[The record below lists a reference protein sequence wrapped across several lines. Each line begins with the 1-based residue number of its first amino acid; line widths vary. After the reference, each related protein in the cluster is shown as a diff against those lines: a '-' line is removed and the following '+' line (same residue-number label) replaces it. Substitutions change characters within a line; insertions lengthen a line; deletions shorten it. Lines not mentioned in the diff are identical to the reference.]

1 MDIYQKG
8 GALKIFQILYNY
20 FYGRDPRALTRV
32 MNILIIGKSKA
43 ALNFSRYLKILKI
56 KSKIIPYREL
66 KKYKDH
72 LTSNKIEK
80 YCAVF
85 ILTRDE
91 DIIPTYKRYLKG
103 LKNKRIFHFSGSV
116 YHKCITSIHPI
127 FSFPDKPIRN
137 KDFKNIIFT
146 SENPEKVKKTIPWFK
161 NKIIKINKKDK
172 IYYHSLL
179 TIYFS
184 FPLIIK
190 RIIEKEMKKF
200 NIPRNY
206 LHNLLKKKIEN
217 KNSNI
222 TGVLARNDKK
232 IISKHLKSLKKTK
245 YYGIYKE
252 ILKIWSDYEN
262 N

>member
-1 MDIYQKG
+1 
-8 GALKIFQILYNY
+8 
-20 FYGRDPRALTRV
+20 
-32 MNILIIGKSKA
+32 
-43 ALNFSRYLKILKI
+43 
-56 KSKIIPYREL
+56 
-66 KKYKDH
+66 
-72 LTSNKIEK
+72 
-80 YCAVF
+80 
-85 ILTRDE
+85 
-91 DIIPTYKRYLKG
+91 
-103 LKNKRIFHFSGSV
+103 
-116 YHKCITSIHPI
+116 
-127 FSFPDKPIRN
+127 
-137 KDFKNIIFT
+137 
-146 SENPEKVKKTIPWFK
+146 VKKTIPWFK